1 MASGSNLPVGMGLI
15 SATTQVQPSNEFVL
29 DGRRVIL
36 IDTPS
41 SDDTNLSN
49 ADVLRM
55 LAEFLVT
62 TWVLSFADQSCR
74 LTLG

>member
-1 MASGSNLPVGMGLI
+1 MGLI
-15 SATTQVQPSNEFVL
+15 STTTQVQPSNEFVL

-36 IDTPS
+36 IDTPG

-55 LAEFLVT
+55 LAEFLAA
-62 TWVLSFADQSCR
+62 TWVMLFADQSCR
-74 LTLG
+74 LTLS